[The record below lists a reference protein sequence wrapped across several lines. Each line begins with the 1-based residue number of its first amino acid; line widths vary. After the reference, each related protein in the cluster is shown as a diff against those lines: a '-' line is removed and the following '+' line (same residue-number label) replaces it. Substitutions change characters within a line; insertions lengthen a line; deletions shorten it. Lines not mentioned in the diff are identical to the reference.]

1 MNTIIVQPKTK
12 EEMQLISDVLK
23 KMRIS
28 SKVLTEEE
36 REDIGLGMLMKQAD
50 RSEKVPRS
58 KVMAKLSRK

>member
-12 EEMQLISDVLK
+12 EEMQLVSDLLK

-36 REDIGLGMLMKQAD
+36 QEDIGLVMLMKQAD
-50 RSEKVPRS
+50 RSEKVPRNII
-58 KVMAKLSRK
+58 MEKLGQK

>member
-12 EEMQLISDVLK
+12 EEMQLVSDLLK

-36 REDIGLGMLMKQAD
+36 REDIGLVMLMKQTD
-50 RSEKVPRS
+50 RSEKVPRNII
-58 KVMAKLSRK
+58 MEKLGRK

>member
-12 EEMQLISDVLK
+12 EEMQLVSDVLK

-36 REDIGLGMLMKQAD
+36 REDIGLVMLMKQAD
-50 RSEKVPRS
+50 RSEKVPR
-58 KVMAKLSRK
+58 KKIMEKLGRK